1 MKEFPFIE
9 EECAA
14 NIHRKVALDVE
25 RVESV
30 NGKNEKIKGP

>member
-1 MKEFPFIE
+1 MIEFPFVE

-14 NIHRKVALDVE
+14 NIHGKVALDVE

-30 NGKNEKIKGP
+30 NGNFRTKR